1 MSKFCRERMYD
12 VADKY
17 SLHVCKKC
25 GMVATF
31 NNGDKGIMRS
41 KQGFTV
47 HRCRT
52 CDNVTDFSYV
62 EVPYAFKL
70 MAQELQTINVVP
82 RLITT

>member
-1 MSKFCRERMYD
+1 MYD

-17 SLHVCKKC
+17 GLHVCKKC
-25 GMVATF
+25 GMMATF
-31 NNGDKGIMRS
+31 NNGDKGPLRG

-47 HRCRT
+47 HRCNT
-52 CDNVTDFSYV
+52 CDNVTDFSYI

-82 RLITT
+82 RIITT